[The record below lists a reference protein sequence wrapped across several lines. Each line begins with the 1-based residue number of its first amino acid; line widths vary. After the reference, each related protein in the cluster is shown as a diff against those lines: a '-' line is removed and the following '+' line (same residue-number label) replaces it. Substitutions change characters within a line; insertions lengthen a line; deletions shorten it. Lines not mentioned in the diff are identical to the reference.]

1 MWNQFSHHNKLDSAC
16 ENTWIIFF
24 VALEELCLIWETVL
38 NRVNVIRVISAW
50 DLRHQICGVCGDIP
64 GRQDLTKDDI
74 GCIMVKCTSYDFWRS
89 SSDHKFSLFVSTAPI
104 LTILFQSVCDVS
116 YTTLYRGVILNC
128 WDAILRLFFLWQ
140 FLLYWIATAGEKD
153 R

>member
-1 MWNQFSHHNKLDSAC
+1 M
-16 ENTWIIFF
+16 
-24 VALEELCLIWETVL
+24 
-38 NRVNVIRVISAW
+38 
-50 DLRHQICGVCGDIP
+50 CGDIP

-116 YTTLYRGVILNC
+116 YTTLYRCDIKLLGCDFKIIIFVAISALLDSNSWREGQVI
-128 WDAILRLFFLWQ
+128 
-140 FLLYWIATAGEKD
+140 
-153 R
+153 